1 MIGSRFEL
9 PGGQT
14 IEHGSTRAGR
24 WLRVHRLR
32 LAFAI
37 AVVEGVLVAFDVI
50 PWSVAL
56 LVAVGAVAFYFWRG
70 RELRQDVARQASWVA
85 AFSQL
90 LVAFV
95 PVLVV
100 IVGTLAVIGVAILAV
115 VALFVL
121 FGDRR

>member
-14 IEHGSTRAGR
+14 LEHGSTRPGR
-24 WLRVHRLR
+24 WLRAHRLR

-56 LVAVGAVAFYFWRG
+56 LVAVAAVAFYFWRG
-70 RELRQDVARQASWVA
+70 RELRQDVARQASWVG

-95 PVLVV
+95 PVLVL